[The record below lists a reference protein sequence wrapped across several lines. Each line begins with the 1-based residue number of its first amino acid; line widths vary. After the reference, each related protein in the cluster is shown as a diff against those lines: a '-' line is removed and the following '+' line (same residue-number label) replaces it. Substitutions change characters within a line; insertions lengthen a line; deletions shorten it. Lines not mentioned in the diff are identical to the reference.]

1 MWRDWKEMFLGC
13 VNDHAPLKLKRIT
26 KKRSLWIIRELL
38 CKIRK
43 LDFLKKKVISSNN
56 SASWDQFKHARN
68 QANNAI
74 KHAKK
79 RYVTYHLK
87 ANKSNSCKTWKVMNE
102 QTSHNSGKN
111 EAIDPTGT

>member
-1 MWRDWKEMFLGC
+1 MG
-13 VNDHAPLKLKRIT
+13 
-26 KKRSLWIIRELL
+26 S
-38 CKIRK
+38 
-43 LDFLKKKVISSNN
+43 
-56 SASWDQFKHARN
+56 RN

-87 ANKSNSCKTWKVMNE
+87 ANKSNSYKTWKVMNE

-111 EAIDPTGT
+111 EAMDPTGT